1 MHEKKAKT
9 SFMRRFAPEGL
20 ATGLVWTAN
29 VRTLRHAVE
38 ARTAQGA
45 EEEIRLVFGK
55 IGELMRAEAPALFE
69 THGDRGRRLDPRL
82 AQGAGPAVPDVTIGA
97 TAAYLAVPAA
107 SPGPWPGVVAIHEAF
122 GLNDDIRA
130 HADRLAALGYLAL
143 APDLLEGRFWMRCI
157 RSMFRQI
164 AAGSGPAFEVLDAC
178 RGWLAERPDCTG
190 KTGVIGFCM
199 GGGFALM
206 CAPRDGY
213 SAAAVNYGVVPS
225 DAESALAGSCPVV
238 GSYGAR
244 DTMGVS
250 HPERLE
256 AALTALGVPHD
267 VKVYPEAGH
276 GFIESRRP
284 RSRGRPRWRD

>member
-1 MHEKKAKT
+1 M
-9 SFMRRFAPEGL
+9 
-20 ATGLVWTAN
+20 
-29 VRTLRHAVE
+29 
-38 ARTAQGA
+38 
-45 EEEIRLVFGK
+45 
-55 IGELMRAEAPALFE
+55 
-69 THGDRGRRLDPRL
+69 
-82 AQGAGPAVPDVTIGA
+82 PDVTVGT
-97 TAAYLAVPAA
+97 TAAYLAVPVT
-107 SPGPWPGVVAIHEAF
+107 PGPWPGVVAIHEAF
-122 GLNDDIRA
+122 GLNADIRA

-143 APDLLEGRFWMRCI
+143 APDLLAGKFWMRCV

-213 SAAAVNYGVVPS
+213 SAAAVNYGVVPR
-225 DAESALAGSCPVV
+225 DAEDALAGSCPVV

-256 AALTALGVPHD
+256 AALTALEVPHD
-267 VKVYPEAGH
+267 VKVYPAAGH
-276 GFIESRRP
+276 GFMDSRPAVLAPLLALARLQYDKGAAEDAWQRIFAFFGQYLKDLQILGDLRVQVVVDEAAGGAAFRQRP
-284 RSRGRPRWRD
+284 GGPDDHVVGAADVDVPVRPGRLGG